1 MRLISKL
8 RALSTRALIDLLGL
22 QEYMRR
28 VDAEEEDTPMHT
40 RRLLASGLL
49 LIAFLT
55 SPSAAFSQ
63 TRNVKRIHVGVPA
76 VSMGNMIIFFTKE
89 AKLFEKHGLD
99 AEVVVVNGSGIASRA
114 LVGGSVAISPIA
126 TPTVMNAV
134 LAGSDMVI
142 LAHTMP
148 GVVQALMVRPDI
160 KRAEDL
166 KGKTVGVTTFGSLT
180 DFLVRHLAKIKGLNP
195 DRDFALLQIGGDAE
209 RLISLRQG
217 KIHAATL
224 SHPAFVLAQR
234 AGFSLLWDFF
244 KEVDYPWSEIATTRT
259 HIQRD
264 RDLVMRYMRA
274 HLEGIARFKRE
285 PEFAKKI
292 IKKVLRLDD
301 DTLANE
307 SWELFAKYRLAAPY
321 PNLKGMKTSY
331 EYVALTRP
339 DVYKHKPEEFA
350 DSSFVEEL
358 DKSGFIK
365 SLYPK

>member
-1 MRLISKL
+1 ML
-8 RALSTRALIDLLGL
+8 A
-22 QEYMRR
+22 
-28 VDAEEEDTPMHT
+28 
-40 RRLLASGLL
+40 RRLLVACLF
-49 LIAFLT
+49 LITIFAP
-55 SPSAAFSQ
+55 SPAALSQ
-63 TRNVKRIHVGVPA
+63 AGNLKRIQVGVPA

-148 GVVQALMVRPDI
+148 GVVQALMVKPDI

-195 DRDFALLQIGGDAE
+195 DKDFALLQIGGDAE
-209 RLISLRQG
+209 RLLALRQG
-217 KIHAATL
+217 KIHAASL
-224 SHPAFVLAQR
+224 SHPAFILAQR
-234 AGFSLLWDFF
+234 SGFSLLWDFF

-264 RDLVMRYMRA
+264 RDLIMRYMRA
-274 HLEGIARFKRE
+274 HLEGIARFKQE
-285 PEFAKKI
+285 PDFAKKVV
-292 IKKVLRLDD
+292 KKVLRLDD
-301 DTLANE
+301 DSLANE
-307 SWELFAKYRLAAPY
+307 SWELFSKYRLPAPY

-331 EYVALTRP
+331 DYVALTRP

-365 SLYPK
+365 KLYTK